1 MPKLFRKEK
10 DRLICFR
17 VSQAE
22 HTALEAAAAA
32 AGHSSLSPWIR
43 QMLRVGPKRRTG
55 SLASPATLT
64 DLEIRVAALEK
75 RASR

>member
-17 VSQAE
+17 VTEAE
-22 HTALEAAAAA
+22 HKALEAKAAA

-43 QMLRVGPKRRTG
+43 EMLRVGKKRAIGRLN
-55 SLASPATLT
+55 SRVTLT
-64 DLEIRVAALEK
+64 DLEIRIAALEK
-75 RASR
+75 RAN

>member
-17 VSQAE
+17 VTEAE
-22 HTALEAAAAA
+22 HKALEAKAAA

-43 QMLRVGPKRRTG
+43 EMLRVGRKRRSG
-55 SLASPATLT
+55 GLATPATLT

-75 RASR
+75 RAN